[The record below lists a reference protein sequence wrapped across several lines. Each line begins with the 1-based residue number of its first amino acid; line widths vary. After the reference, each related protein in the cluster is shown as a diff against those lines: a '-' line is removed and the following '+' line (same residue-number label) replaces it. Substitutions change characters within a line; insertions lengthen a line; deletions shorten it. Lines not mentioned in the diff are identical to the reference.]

1 MAHRLLRET
10 TAEFS
15 LGRLARHMDADLTR
29 KALEVFERAL
39 DQPEGARMA
48 WLHAHHGSDPQ
59 LITEVKRML
68 DADVAA
74 AAAFPTEGPALE
86 QARRPP
92 PERVGQY
99 RIAGLLGQGGMGE
112 VYLGQR
118 DDGLFE
124 HEAAIKLM
132 RPMALQEIA
141 IAQFEAERRTLAR
154 LTHRYI
160 AQLFDGGVTGNGSP
174 YFIMEHVRGQPIDT
188 YVEQHQLTLKA
199 IVELMLRV
207 CDAVQ
212 YAHQH
217 LVVHA
222 DLKPS
227 NILVNETADPKIVDF
242 GVSGALSAST
252 TGTEPRPLGFTPGY
266 TAPERIAGAAPAPA
280 EDVYSLGVVLRS
292 LVTGA
297 SPAAPGWENPLEDL
311 IARAEGRTDVW
322 RRERLQAVRGD
333 LGRVIARATAK
344 DRSSRYTSVESLSN
358 DLAAW
363 MALRPVAEMR
373 GNRMHAFMLLVRR
386 RTLRFVFAGAAIAG
400 VLIALGVSTA
410 LYLRAETERR
420 AADHRYG
427 EVRELATFM
436 MFDLYDEL
444 GKVAGN
450 TRAMEL
456 IADRSLGYL
465 ESLRDDATAPVEVK
479 VEAAAG
485 YQRLADVLGNP
496 HSPNLGER
504 ATATTML
511 DEAVAVLEGLYA
523 SNPDNRDVMMR
534 LGEAAFSAATNAYV
548 SDDDNEKAR
557 TLALRAADVYGRL
570 AARPDGTVDD
580 KRNQQRARIVAAAT
594 LPWVGKAEE
603 GIAELQDIRDK
614 TAALLAE
621 YPDDSGVEQ
630 FLGSTNVELARATIR
645 LRDETGKGGDALAYW
660 DEAVRVRE
668 AGWARNPDD
677 VRIYRTLATILYERG
692 AERRWAEDFDGA
704 LEDMQRA
711 EKIGTDLLAR
721 DADDQGLQRLLGGIT
736 DEIVKTLAYAGRAQ
750 EALTLLPEARAKSQ
764 KEFSAQQDNSGAAR
778 EYAYSLTLYADVYQ
792 KADRRREACAVARDA
807 RAAWAHTAD
816 LQPLSERDA
825 HHIETEL
832 APIEATCRS

>member
-1 MAHRLLRET
+1 
-10 TAEFS
+10 
-15 LGRLARHMDADLTR
+15 MDAELTR

-39 DQPEGARMA
+39 DQPEAARMA
-48 WLHAHHGSDPQ
+48 WLHAHHGGDPQ

-68 DADVAA
+68 DADAAA
-74 AAAFPTEGPALE
+74 AAAFPTEGPVLD
-86 QARRPP
+86 QTRRPP

-124 HEAAIKLM
+124 HEAAIKLV
-132 RPMALQEIA
+132 RPMAMQAIA

-160 AQLFDGGVTGNGSP
+160 AQLFDGGVTADGSP
-174 YFIMEHVRGQPIDT
+174 YFIMEHVRGAPIDA
-188 YVEQHQLTLKA
+188 YVEQHGLSLKA
-199 IVELMLRV
+199 IVELMVRV

-227 NILVNETADPKIVDF
+227 NILVNEAADPKIVDF

-252 TGTEPRPLGFTPGY
+252 TGETARPLGVTPAY
-266 TAPERIAGAAPAPA
+266 SSPERMAGAAPAPA
-280 EDVYSLGVVLRS
+280 EDVYSLGVVLRQ

-297 SPAAPGWENPLEDL
+297 NPAAPGWDAPVAEL
-311 IARAEGRTDVW
+311 IARAEGRSEPW
-322 RRERLQAVRGD
+322 RRERMEAVRGD
-333 LGRVIARATAK
+333 LGRILTRATAK
-344 DRSSRYTSVESLSN
+344 DRGARYSSVESLRN

-363 MALRPVAEMR
+363 AALRPIAEMR
-373 GNRMHAFMLLVRR
+373 GDRLHALWLLFQR
-386 RTLRFVFAGAAIAG
+386 RTLRFVFAGAAAAG
-400 VLIALGVSTA
+400 VLIALAVSTL
-410 LYLRAETERR
+410 LYLRAEEERQ
-420 AADHRYG
+420 AADRRYG

-450 TRAMEL
+450 TQALEL

-496 HSPNLGER
+496 HGPNLGER
-504 ATATTML
+504 ATATSML

-523 SNPDNRDVMMR
+523 RNPDNRDVMLR

-557 TLALRAADVYGRL
+557 RLALRAAEVYGRL
-570 AARPDGTVDD
+570 AARADGTVDD
-580 KRNQQRARIVAAAT
+580 RRNEQRARIVGAAT
-594 LPWVGKAEE
+594 LPWIGKPEE
-603 GIAELQDIRDK
+603 GIAELLDIRAK
-614 TAALLAE
+614 TAELLKQN
-621 YPDDSGVEQ
+621 PDNADVEQ
-630 FLGSTNVELARATIR
+630 FLGSTNVELARATVR
-645 LRDETGKGGDALAYW
+645 LRGQTGAAVDALAYW
-660 DEAVRVRE
+660 DEAVRARE
-668 AGWARNPDD
+668 KGWARNPADT
-677 VRIYRTLATILYERG
+677 RTYRTLATILKERG
-692 AERRWAEDFDGA
+692 AERRTMNQHDGA
-704 LEDMQRA
+704 IADMQRA
-711 EKIGTDLLAR
+711 EAIAIDLLGR
-721 DADDQGLQRLLGGIT
+721 DPSDAGLKRLLGGIR
-736 DEIVKTLAYAGRAQ
+736 DETAKSLAHAGRAP
-750 EALTLLPEARAKSQ
+750 EALALLPVALAQSEAEIA
-764 KEFSAQQDNSGAAR
+764 EAPENAGVAR
-778 EYAYSLTLYADVYQ
+778 EYAFSLTVYAEVYL
-792 KADRRREACAVARDA
+792 KAGLRADACKMGSRAK
-807 RAAWAHTAD
+807 AAWARTKELHA
-816 LQPLSERDA
+816 LSDYDA
-825 HHIETEL
+825 RLSREAL
-832 APIEATCRS
+832 AEVEAACGPI

>member
-1 MAHRLLRET
+1 
-10 TAEFS
+10 
-15 LGRLARHMDADLTR
+15 MDAELTR

-39 DQPEGARMA
+39 DQPDAARMA
-48 WLHAHHGSDPQ
+48 WLHAHHGDDPQ

-68 DADVAA
+68 DADAA
-74 AAAFPTEGPALE
+74 AALAFPTEGPVLD

-99 RIAGLLGQGGMGE
+99 RIAGLLGEGGMGE

-124 HEAAIKLM
+124 HEAAIKLV
-132 RPMALQEIA
+132 RPMALQAIA

-160 AQLFDGGVTGNGSP
+160 AQLFDGGVTEDGSP
-174 YFIMEHVRGQPIDT
+174 YFIMERVRGAPINA
-188 YVEQHQLTLKA
+188 YVEQHELSLKA
-199 IVELMLRV
+199 AVELMVKV

-227 NILVNETADPKIVDF
+227 NILVNEAADPKIVDF

-252 TGTEPRPLGFTPGY
+252 TAAERPLGVTPAY
-266 TAPERIAGAAPAPA
+266 SSPERMAGAAPAPA
-280 EDVYSLGVVLRS
+280 EDVYSLGVVLRQ

-297 SPAAPGWENPLEDL
+297 NPAAAGWDAPLADL
-311 IARAEGRTDVW
+311 IAKAAGRGEAW
-322 RRERLQAVRGD
+322 RRERIGAVKGD
-333 LGRVIARATAK
+333 LGRIIARATAREK
-344 DRSSRYTSVESLSN
+344 AARYSSVESLRN

-363 MALRPVAEMR
+363 AALRPIAEMR
-373 GNRMHAFMLLVRR
+373 GDRLHSLRLLFRR
-386 RTLRFVFAGAAIAG
+386 RTLRFVFAGAAAAG
-400 VLIALGVSTA
+400 VLVALAVSTL
-410 LYLRAETERR
+410 LYLRAEEERQ
-420 AADHRYG
+420 AADRRYG

-450 TRAMEL
+450 TQALEL

-496 HSPNLGER
+496 HGPNLGER
-504 ATATTML
+504 ATATGML
-511 DEAVAVLEGLYA
+511 DEAVAVLEGLYQR
-523 SNPDNRDVMMR
+523 NPNNRDVMLR

-557 TLALRAADVYGRL
+557 KLGLRAAEVYARL
-570 AARPDGTVDD
+570 AARADGTVDD
-580 KRNQQRARIVAAAT
+580 RRNEQRARIVAAAT
-594 LPWVGKAEE
+594 LPWVGKAAD
-603 GIAELQDIRDK
+603 GIVELQDIRAK
-614 TAALLAE
+614 TAELLKQ
-621 YPDDSGVEQ
+621 YPDNPDVEQ
-630 FLGSTNVELARATIR
+630 FLGSTNVELARATVR
-645 LRDETGKGGDALAYW
+645 LREGTGSGGDALAYW

-668 AGWARNPDD
+668 KGWARNPQDT
-677 VRIYRTLATILYERG
+677 RTYRTLATILNERG
-692 AERRWAEDFDGA
+692 AERRAMEQYDGA
-704 LEDMQRA
+704 LADMKRA
-711 EKIGTDLLAR
+711 EAIALDLLGR
-721 DADDQGLQRLLGGIT
+721 DASDKGLKRLLGGIR
-736 DEIVKTLAYAGRAQ
+736 DETAKTLAYAGRGAEAVAELPVALAQ
-750 EALTLLPEARAKSQ
+750 SEAEIAEAP
-764 KEFSAQQDNSGAAR
+764 DNAGVAR
-778 EYAYSLTLYADVYQ
+778 EYAYSLSLYADVYLMAGR
-792 KADRRREACAVARDA
+792 KADACAMGRKA
-807 RAAWAHTAD
+807 RAAWEHAGS
-816 LQPLSERDA
+816 LQALSPHDA
-825 HHIETEL
+825 RLSAEALEPAL
-832 APIEATCRS
+832 AACEG